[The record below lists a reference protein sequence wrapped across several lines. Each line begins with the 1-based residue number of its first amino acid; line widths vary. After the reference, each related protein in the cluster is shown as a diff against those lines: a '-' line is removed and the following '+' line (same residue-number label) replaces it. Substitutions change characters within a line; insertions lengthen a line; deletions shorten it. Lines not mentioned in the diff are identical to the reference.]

1 MTALL
6 RHAAEE
12 ASEFIQA
19 AMKLARED
27 WGAKQIT
34 LEAADTA
41 AFFLLLQKRGVI
53 NSKRFKKRL
62 AKKLKKMRRKYG
74 KSKRS

>member
-27 WGAKQIT
+27 WGANQIT
-34 LEAADTA
+34 DEAADTV
-41 AFFLLLQKRGVI
+41 AFVLLLIERGVI
-53 NSKRFKKRL
+53 KNARFDKRV

-74 KSKRS
+74 